1 MNRLDQVPLVRNRAE
16 EIRARLDGKAP
27 AVFLDYDGTL
37 TPIVED
43 YTKAIL
49 SDAMRQTIA
58 ELARHCTVAIVSGR
72 DVTTMRD
79 LIRLESLFY
88 AGSHG
93 FEIGGPEGWHDAL
106 EQGVEALPELDRAER
121 ELREALRNIEGHAVE
136 RKRFEVAVHYRRAA
150 AADVDLIDRIVDQVA
165 SRHPQLRKGIG
176 KKVYQIQPDIEWDKG
191 HAVLWLLERLGLD
204 RRDVLPIYIGDDV
217 TDEDALRAL
226 QERGLGIVV
235 RGEDNARPTAARYA
249 LVDCNDVQR
258 FLEMLVGL
266 DARRTP

>member
-1 MNRLDQVPLVRNRAE
+1 VNRLDQVPLVWNRE
-16 EIRARLDGKAP
+16 GEIRARLDGKAL

-49 SDAMRQTIA
+49 SDAMRRTIA
-58 ELARHCTVAIVSGR
+58 ELARHYTVAIVSGR
-72 DVTTMRD
+72 DVTTMRG
-79 LIRLESLFY
+79 LIRLDSLFY

-93 FEIGGPEGWHDAL
+93 FEIGGPKGWHDAL
-106 EQGVEALPELDRAER
+106 VRGVEALPELDRAEH
-121 ELREALRNIEGHAVE
+121 ELREALRDIKGHAVE
-136 RKRFEVAVHYRRAA
+136 RKRFEVAIHYRRAA
-150 AADVDLIDRIVDQVA
+150 AADVDRIERIVDQVA

-176 KKVYQIQPDIEWDKG
+176 KKVFQFQPDIDWDKG

-217 TDEDALRAL
+217 TDEDALRVL

-249 LVDCNDVQR
+249 LANCNDVQR
-258 FLEMLVGL
+258 FLETLVTL
-266 DARRTP
+266 DPRRMP